1 MTVCEVGWI
10 DQVAVGAN
18 GRLIVTMTDSS
29 AVFWIKAS
37 DQLGQFG

>member
-1 MTVCEVGWI
+1 MTVCEVGRI

-18 GRLIVTMTDSS
+18 GRLIVAMTDSA
-29 AVFWIKAS
+29 AVLWIKAS